1 MIRCGDNAIIGGI
14 DRFSYIRHWI
24 DGWLGM
30 DQEKIKK
37 MIDAAKM
44 YYFMDCSQQDIAD
57 KLGVSRPTV
66 SRFLQQAREDGVVQI
81 RIQDP
86 SEDTHRLASLLQD
99 KYRLKTAIVVPVP
112 YYEENLIG
120 EYLAED
126 AARYLDELVTDG
138 DRIALAWG
146 ETIYKVAKKLNHKHV
161 SNVSVVQCQGGV
173 SHSKANTYS
182 CEIMQLF
189 GSAYHTSPYFLPLP
203 VIVDHPL
210 VKQAIE
216 SERNMR
222 AVLDMGEQ
230 ANIALYSVGAPVPN
244 SPVLPV
250 QYFTE
255 EEAEEL
261 AGRACGE
268 ICARFYDADGR
279 ICLPELDARTIGISL
294 DSLARKEHSILV
306 AGGPGKVEA
315 IFGALQA
322 GYANVLI
329 TDQFTA
335 KSLADKEQERL
346 HREGPTSSFP
356 LSSIPLY

>member
-1 MIRCGDNAIIGGI
+1 
-14 DRFSYIRHWI
+14 
-24 DGWLGM
+24 M

-66 SRFLQQAREDGVVQI
+66 SRFLQQAREDGLVQI
-81 RIQDP
+81 RILDP
-86 SEDTHRLASLLQD
+86 SEDTHRLAYQLKD
-99 KYRLKTAIVVPVP
+99 KYRLKKAIVVPVP
-112 YYEENLIG
+112 HYEEDLIG

-126 AARYLDELVTDG
+126 ASRYLDELITDG
-138 DRIALAWG
+138 DTIALAWG
-146 ETIYKVAKKLNHKHV
+146 ETIYQVAHKLNHKHV
-161 SNVSVVQCQGGV
+161 SNVNVVQWQGGV
-173 SHSKANTYS
+173 SQSGTNTYS
-182 CEIMQLF
+182 CEIMHLF

-216 SERNMR
+216 SERHMR

-230 ANIALYSVGAPVPN
+230 ANIALYSVGVPVPN

-255 EEAEEL
+255 EEVKEL

-268 ICARFYDADGR
+268 IGARFYDADGR
-279 ICLPELDARTIGISL
+279 ICLPELDARTIGIPL

-315 IFGALQA
+315 IFGALQG

-335 KSLADKEQERL
+335 KSLADKEKEYLQP
-346 HREGPTSSFP
+346 EGTSSSFP
-356 LSSIPLY
+356 LSGIPLY